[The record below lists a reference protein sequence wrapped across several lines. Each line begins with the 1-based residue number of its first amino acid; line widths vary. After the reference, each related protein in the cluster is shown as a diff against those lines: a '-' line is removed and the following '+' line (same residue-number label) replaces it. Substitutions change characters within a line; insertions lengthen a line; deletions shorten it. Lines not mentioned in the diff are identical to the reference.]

1 MLNSSEFL
9 TSVAKAATT
18 LVFTCIILT
27 IVKIFTRCYNGKINN
42 KHTPKTKKLSKN
54 EKKDN
59 KYEINISTVES
70 RQVNE
75 PNQATIFNKDNNQ
88 TEKEEQII
96 EDKRLPSK
104 GNDQQIVNDKKTQE
118 PPIDIK

>member
-18 LVFTCIILT
+18 LVFTCITLT
-27 IVKIFTRCYNGKINN
+27 IVKIITRYYYGKINN
-42 KHTPKTKKLSKN
+42 KHTPKTKKLTKN

-59 KYEINISTVES
+59 KYEIKISTVES
-70 RQVNE
+70 RRVND

-96 EDKRLPSK
+96 EDKKLPSK
-104 GNDQQIVNDKKTQE
+104 DNDQQIVNDKKTQE